1 VERNQKLLDGEG
13 LLAVLK
19 AVKSQRGGGG
29 QTIVTGGDVRTYATI
44 DDLYYNGTAGLAE
57 GTEFKTAGY
66 YHAGDGGGA
75 HYMAKYLYNPSAYPW
90 AIDMGEIEET
100 AYEVVLKADGTPQ
113 TDAETG
119 AYILKKDSSGNPI
132 PLLDSAGKPKKKHL
146 YACITDTTVNYAQ
159 FGAKLDGTT
168 DDYQSIYL
176 CHKYQHDNYTIEP
189 LSERRHYY
197 IRVEN
202 HHGIIHKDNN
212 EPIQCCGNIDLSGSQ
227 LLVTDKNA
235 AWYGFYLWG
244 DNEEDYLSY
253 EPTQDVRDT
262 FQQDSFVIKNDEG
275 YSSVRPNSLI
285 FLKETPYA
293 VRDDGGYLYSEPRY
307 ELLLHTMDGIL
318 SSPFTYDWTKP
329 GGLEIQSTVSDYDS
343 HATSASVV
351 SSQFSSSYTRLP
363 ATHYHFIGCAVKL
376 SVSSQKYCTVL
387 WCKCHNAHISGFTF
401 EPDPAQLHNKVF
413 KNSMIY
419 IWGCYNVEISGI
431 AGFNAAGKKE
441 GSENGTSGYVIRVT
455 NCLSVHMH
463 DISVQGYWGATAMNC
478 VKDIHI
484 ERVSI
489 NRLDIHNYFYNLFID
504 QCNLY
509 NHAIQTGE
517 GRGIVQ
523 VTNSNFYVNKID
535 ADSYPNAHLLE
546 FNLTYGRIF
555 EGSVLVQNCNVYLR
569 DPDGNEFDVCKIEF
583 SPEAVSTLPSYK
595 FPEVTIR
602 DCSFWSYQPDTY
614 LVYFMIAGT
623 RNCKTAMSGPTN
635 ITGYT
640 RDTGNDA
647 KGTLVWKYL
656 GRGIDWTANQESST
670 RSVVKGQ
677 FIRTYKNFLDT
688 DGKTS
693 FYDYQY
699 FLITQAGTLPE
710 ITDANKPTDTTG
722 AEFTIGTA
730 KAKAVDRHAW
740 EANRAY
746 SAGDYCFTENSS
758 WFPLY
763 CYECTAAGTSN
774 GYRPV
779 HTTGTVIEGIDQY
792 PQEQDSCWWE
802 HVGTMASFVTKTF
815 QPEMEVESGD
825 ILYAGDRL
833 YQVITK
839 GKLKDT
845 PPMDTPW
852 LGKFSEG
859 TATLSFIGRNWQPKA
874 WWAAGAYCISY
885 ASDGIPHIY
894 KLVKHDGITSG
905 AIPIPGSGRVVDG
918 DMIWQHTDK
927 AATKQWSANTQFY
940 KGDIVSHDSRS
951 YQCIFDGRLELPH
964 RTVLEN
970 IATNMKQG
978 DVFDFWHDT
987 SGGTDIPTWTDST
1000 WRIELKDVEV
1010 KRFRQFKNGYFCHSG
1025 NPQPIIIDSTHAAS
1039 DIKTVSESSSSD
1051 SGGSSS
1057 GSSGNTSGDSSGTSG
1072 NGGNTS
1078 GGGSSSNTPADS
1090 GTETDVS
1097 SMTRLDTYTGSADAS
1112 GKISAYTFTKF
1123 KTIPNNTT
1131 VHFKAVLFC
1140 PTGVSVGNGGKDYAV
1155 SDFATGRAWGNA
1167 NQYSKLAV
1175 KTVTGGTNYILD
1187 WDEAIAVKDTD
1198 KVTED
1203 DLAKGTV
1210 TYYCCTEINLTG
1222 DSTQYKNATLT
1233 VSAYKP

>member
-1 VERNQKLLDGEG
+1 MERNQKLLDGEG
-13 LLAVLK
+13 LLSVLK
-19 AVKSQRGGGG
+19 AVRRQRGSQAAVSGEG
-29 QTIVTGGDVRTYATI
+29 IRTFANM
-44 DDLYYNGTAGLAE
+44 DELCRNGTADLSE
-57 GTEFKTAGY
+57 GMEFRTAGY

-75 HYMAKYLYNPSAYPW
+75 HYMVKYIYDPSAYPW
-90 AIDMGEIEET
+90 IIDIGETEDT
-100 AYEVVLKADGTPQ
+100 ACEVVLNADGTPQ

-132 PLLDSAGKPKKKHL
+132 PLLDSKGKPKKKHL

-159 FGAKLDGTT
+159 FGAKLDGRT

-176 CHKYQHDNYTIEP
+176 CHKYQHDNYTLEP
-189 LSERRHYY
+189 LSGRRHYS

-212 EPIQCCGNIDLSGSQ
+212 EPIRCCGDIDLSGSQ

-253 EPTQDVRDT
+253 EPSQEVRDT
-262 FQQDSFVIKNDEG
+262 FQQDSFVIKNDEE
-275 YSSVRPNSLI
+275 SSVGPNSLI

-318 SSPFTYDWTKP
+318 ASPFTYDWTKP
-329 GGLEIQSTVSDYDS
+329 GGLEIQSAVSDYNS
-343 HATSASVV
+343 HTVSASVV

-363 ATHYHFIGCAVKL
+363 AAHYHFIGCAVKL
-376 SVSSQKYCTVL
+376 SVSSGKYCTVL

-463 DISVQGYWGATAMNC
+463 DISIQGYWGATAMNC

-484 ERVSI
+484 ERVNI

-509 NHAIQTGE
+509 NHAIQIGE

-555 EGSVLVQNCNVYLR
+555 EGSVLVQNCNAYLR
-569 DPDGNEFDVCKIEF
+569 DPDGNEFDVCKIDF

-602 DCSFWSYQPDTY
+602 DCSFWSYQPDTH

-623 RNCKTAMSGPTN
+623 RNCKTALSGPAS

-656 GRGIDWTANQESST
+656 GRGIDWTEHPAGST
-670 RSVVKGQ
+670 QAVVKGQ
-677 FIRTYKNFLDT
+677 FIRTCRSFPGS
-688 DGKTS
+688 DGKTA

-699 FLITQAGTLPE
+699 FLITQDGMLPE
-710 ITDANKPTDTTG
+710 MTEANKPVDTTG
-722 AEFTIGTA
+722 NEFTIGTA
-730 KAKAVDRHAW
+730 KAKAADRYAW
-740 EANRAY
+740 EANRSY
-746 SAGDYCFTENSS
+746 SAGEYCFTESS
-758 WFPLY
+758 PWFPLY
-763 CYECTAAGTSN
+763 CYECTADGTSN

-779 HTTGTVIEGIDQY
+779 HTEGTVIEGIDQY

-802 HVGTMASFVTKTF
+802 HTGTLADFITKTF
-815 QPEMEVESGD
+815 QPEMEAEDGD
-825 ILYAGDRL
+825 IIYAGGRL
-833 YQVITK
+833 YQVISR

-845 PPMDTPW
+845 PPIDTPW
-852 LGKFSEG
+852 LGNFTEG
-859 TATLSFIGRNWQPKA
+859 TAVLNFIGRYWQPKA

-885 ASDGIPHIY
+885 ASDGAAHVY
-894 KLVKHDGITSG
+894 KLVRHDGITSG
-905 AIPIPGSGRVVDG
+905 DIPVPGSGRVVDG

-940 KGDIVSHDSRS
+940 KGDIVSHNGRS
-951 YQCIFDGRLELPH
+951 YECIFDGRLELPH

-970 IATNMKQG
+970 IATNMKHG
-978 DVFDFWHDT
+978 DVFCFWNDA
-987 SGGTDIPTWTDST
+987 SGGTDIPVWTDGT
-1000 WRIELKDVEV
+1000 WNIEIKDVEV
-1010 KRFRQFKNGYFCHSG
+1010 KAFRQFKNGYFCHSG
-1025 NPQPIIIDSTHAAS
+1025 NPQPVIIDSTHAAS
-1039 DIKTVSESSSSD
+1039 DIKTVSDSSS

-1057 GSSGNTSGDSSGTSG
+1057 GGGSTSD
-1072 NGGNTS
+1072 S
-1078 GGGSSSNTPADS
+1078 GGSASGGSAPSGS

-1097 SMTRLDTYTGSADAS
+1097 GMTKLDTFTGNADAS
-1112 GKISAYTFTKF
+1112 GKISAYTFTKLR
-1123 KTIPNNTT
+1123 TIPNNTT
-1131 VHFKAVLFC
+1131 VHFKSVLFC
-1140 PTGVSVGNGGKDYAV
+1140 PDGVSVGNGGKDYAV
-1155 SDFATGRAWGNA
+1155 SDFAAGRAWGNT
-1167 NQYSKLAV
+1167 NQYSKLSV
-1175 KTVTGGTNYILD
+1175 KPVTGGTEYILD
-1187 WDEAIAVKDTD
+1187 WDEAIAVQDAD

-1203 DLAKGTV
+1203 DLAKGIV
-1210 TYYCCTEINLTG
+1210 TYYCCTEISLTG
-1222 DSTQYKNATLT
+1222 DSTQYPNATLT